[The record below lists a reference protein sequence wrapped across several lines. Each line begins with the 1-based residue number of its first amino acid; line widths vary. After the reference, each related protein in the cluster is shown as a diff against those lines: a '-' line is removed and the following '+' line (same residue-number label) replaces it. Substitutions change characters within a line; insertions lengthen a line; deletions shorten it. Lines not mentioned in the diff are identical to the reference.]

1 MFLFPLLTLLIIIWI
16 ICYFISL
23 FANSLRNNTDNSYIN
38 KQGYSLDKSI
48 EILKERYAKGEINE
62 EEFLKIKRNLEK

>member
-16 ICYFISL
+16 IFYFISL
-23 FANSLRNNTDNSYIN
+23 FSNSLKNSAGNSYIN

-62 EEFLKIKRNLEK
+62 EEFLKIKRNLER